1 MDETYKQK
9 GLQLLPAISEH
20 LSLPRQLTT
29 PKTASKMPPASLVGL
44 YHIDLKA
51 DESLFGGK
59 RRRNKGLANQSLR
72 DEFQVPS
79 MSFWRERGENSVRK
93 IGGFCLGSHLVTQ
106 ANLVYIALGRTGN
119 RIG

>member
-1 MDETYKQK
+1 MFS
-9 GLQLLPAISEH
+9 LPRVLIFWVLAVFIAISEH

-79 MSFWRERGENSVRK
+79 MSFLESEGEILSEK
-93 IGGFCLGSHLVTQ
+93 SEGFAWAT
-106 ANLVYIALGRTGN
+106 T
-119 RIG
+119 